1 MVKNISETHTL
12 TLSKSEMRDYGYKV
26 VDAIVEHFD
35 TQNSKNPVAIASR
48 EEMDT
53 MFLEN
58 MPEKGSDATEVLEF
72 VIDKV
77 LSESNIVS
85 HPKSY
90 SFVPGPSNYIS
101 AMADT
106 LATGFNIFSGGWA
119 ASPAATELE
128 IVTINWLL
136 KLYKFPNKKGGGIF
150 TSGGSMANLTALV
163 TARRQK
169 CGDDFSNAVIYM
181 SNQTHSSNIKALK
194 TIGFKKEQVR
204 IIPTDLDFKISI
216 NKLKNAIAIDK
227 IEGLKPLCIIANAG
241 TTNTGSVDQLDELAA
256 ICKTED
262 IWFHVDGAYG
272 GAAILSEKGA
282 KLLKGIQKADSLTID
297 PHKWFFQPY
306 EMGCLLVR
314 NHKWLSSTFSEKP
327 EYLRDIEGNTSEIN
341 FYDHGIQLTR
351 RFRAL
356 KFYMSIKTF
365 GLNAFKKAITY
376 NIDLAESLEVLLRKS
391 PDWEV
396 VSHATLAVINFRYNP
411 INKNYS
417 EKRLDQLNQEI
428 SRRIVASKEALLVTT
443 ILQGQVVL
451 RMCLINPRTTI
462 KDLKETLDMC
472 LAFVKEILIEDKVL
486 E

>member
-1 MVKNISETHTL
+1 MSKNTLEAHKLTIS
-12 TLSKSEMRDYGYKV
+12 KAEMQSYGYKI

-35 TQNSKNPVAIASR
+35 TQDTKNPVVTATR
-48 EEMDT
+48 EEMDNL
-53 MFLEN
+53 FLEN
-58 MPEKGSDATEVLEF
+58 VPENGTEAHKVLDF

-77 LSESNIVS
+77 LTESNIVS

-90 SFVPGPSNYIS
+90 SFVPGPSNFIS

-106 LATGFNIFSGGWA
+106 LATGFNVFSGGWA

-136 KLYKFPNKKGGGIF
+136 KLFKFPNKKGGGIF

-169 CGDDFSNAVIYM
+169 CGDEFSKAIVYM

-204 IIPTDLDFKISI
+204 LIPVDSDYKISI
-216 NKLKNAIAIDK
+216 NKLKNAIAKDR
-227 IEGLKPLCIIANAG
+227 IEGYQPFCLIANAG
-241 TTNTGSVDQLDELAA
+241 TTNTGSVDQLDELAKL
-256 ICKTED
+256 CKNEKL
-262 IWFHVDGAYG
+262 WFHVDGAYG

-314 NHKWLSSTFSEKP
+314 DHKWLSSTFSEKP

-365 GLNAFKKAITY
+365 GLKAFREAITY
-376 NIDLAESLEVLLRKS
+376 NIDLAEAVEDILRKS
-391 PDWEV
+391 SDWEI

-411 INKNYS
+411 IKKQFS
-417 EKRLDQLNQEI
+417 EKKLDTLNQEI
-428 SRRIVASKEALLVTT
+428 SKRVIGTKKALLVTT
-443 ILQGQVVL
+443 VLQGQVVL

-462 KDLKETLDMC
+462 EDVKETLDRC
-472 LAFVKEILIEDKVL
+472 LSFAELCLD
-486 E
+486 